1 MQINPESSS
10 AISSLGNVLKFKGKL
25 TEALAHYKRAL
36 KLNVNQPNTLM
47 ELMNT
52 KLACC
57 DWENYDEYFQHL
69 VNVVTAQV
77 QRGELPCADPFNIF
91 MMNFTS
97 EQKFE
102 IARLYSEHIK
112 QRTLQGLQAI
122 GEPVPQF
129 SFQGSFGMGMIGS
142 FGNKIRLG
150 YISYDFADHPLAHL
164 LQSIFQLHDRSKFHV
179 VAFSLRE
186 SDNSSYRQ
194 SIQQGC
200 DEFIQVPQG
209 LNAANLASF
218 INSKNI
224 QILFNLNGWTNG
236 HRTDVFTLRPAP
248 IQI

>member
-1 MQINPESSS
+1 MAHTHLNEAIKLADHIMQNWVLLALLEQKMGRQDNCLQICEKIISMDPNNERVYEFKGDLFQKNFQIEEAFIEYSKAVQINPESSS

-129 SFQGSFGMGMIGS
+129 SF
-142 FGNKIRLG
+142 
-150 YISYDFADHPLAHL
+150 
-164 LQSIFQLHDRSKFHV
+164 
-179 VAFSLRE
+179 
-186 SDNSSYRQ
+186 
-194 SIQQGC
+194 
-200 DEFIQVPQG
+200 
-209 LNAANLASF
+209 
-218 INSKNI
+218 
-224 QILFNLNGWTNG
+224 
-236 HRTDVFTLRPAP
+236 
-248 IQI
+248 

>member
-1 MQINPESSS
+1 MAHTHLNEAIKLADHIMQNWVLLALLEQKMGRQDNCLQICEKIISMDPNNERVYEFKGDLFQKNFQIEEAFIEYSKAVQINPESSS

-77 QRGELPCADPFNIF
+77 QRGKLPCADPFNIF

-112 QRTLQGLQAI
+112 QRTLQGLHAI
-122 GEPVPQF
+122 GELVPQF
-129 SFQGSFGMGMIGS
+129 SF
-142 FGNKIRLG
+142 
-150 YISYDFADHPLAHL
+150 
-164 LQSIFQLHDRSKFHV
+164 
-179 VAFSLRE
+179 
-186 SDNSSYRQ
+186 
-194 SIQQGC
+194 
-200 DEFIQVPQG
+200 
-209 LNAANLASF
+209 
-218 INSKNI
+218 
-224 QILFNLNGWTNG
+224 
-236 HRTDVFTLRPAP
+236 
-248 IQI
+248 